1 MAGNRRGRR
10 ARVQISSTGTTRSR
24 DVGTINSLDYDKDG
38 ALTIRGTVTDP
49 IARRCNA
56 FSVGATVRDFELVN
70 ASTSEFYALIKHAS
84 LDEISLIDTPTNPRA
99 LVTSRQLCSC
109 RVLWSRSTTYRAPCP
124 ARRADPAGVSN
135 MTYLQINKI
144 RKRVV
149 VCICPCLEIGDH

>member
-10 ARVQISSTGTTRSR
+10 ARVQIASTGTTRSR

-84 LDEISLIDTPTNPRA
+84 LDEIVPDRYA
-99 LVTSRQLCSC
+99 HK
-109 RVLWSRSTTYRAPCP
+109 P
-124 ARRADPAGVSN
+124 ARPG
-135 MTYLQINKI
+135 
-144 RKRVV
+144 
-149 VCICPCLEIGDH
+149 H